1 MSLKEQRTGAEGS
14 PRSEVAFE
22 DVPIARSLRRSVGSS
37 PERRPIR
44 SRGPSLIVVR
54 CVPVTRRNR
63 RDLGSS
69 DPARRLIS
77 RFRIRPRHPIPCV
90 TSTRKRRRTRRS
102 GREVDGSREVGP
114 RSHHTGDRSIRPTL
128 PRSRSPSTPVPTSG
142 GSDTRSGVEP
152 PADRDEW
159 TSSPRRSSFVNDRPD
174 RGRSAPLYG
183 STLYGHT

>member
-37 PERRPIR
+37 PERCPIR
-44 SRGPSLIVVR
+44 SRGPSLIVVW

-63 RDLGSS
+63 CDLGSA

-77 RFRIRPRHPIPCV
+77 RFRIRPRRPIPCV
-90 TSTRKRRRTRRS
+90 TSTRRRRRTRRS
-102 GREVDGSREVGP
+102 GREVDGSRQVGP

-128 PRSRSPSTPVPTSG
+128 LDLDHRR
-142 GSDTRSGVEP
+142 RRYRR
-152 PADRDEW
+152 PADRIRAPVWNLPPIAMNGRPLRDG
-159 TSSPRRSSFVNDRPD
+159 RRS
-174 RGRSAPLYG
+174 
-183 STLYGHT
+183 